1 MTALAPQVEAGYRL
15 LGAGGGGAAVVGAGC
30 ALVWVEGPDATSFLQ
45 GLVTNDIAALTPGQ
59 SAPALILDAKGRI
72 QVGLRCVRDG
82 ENAYTL
88 VTGPEAG
95 ETLAEI
101 LARYHVSEDLDIL
114 GPESSDLLTVG
125 GLDTPPDVGE
135 ADLVVVGLVPGTWDL
150 VVPDAR
156 AALAAIGLP
165 EAPPEA
171 LTAHRIEAG
180 VPLVGI
186 DTTHATLV
194 QEAGLEE
201 TAVSFEKGCYLGQE
215 TVARVAYRGHVN
227 RRLRGLILAAP
238 AAAGSAVASDGVEV
252 GTVTSAAVSPAR
264 GPIALAMLRTSVPV
278 GAEVSVE
285 GSPKQARVVAL
296 PFA

>member
-1 MTALAPQVEAGYRL
+1 MTALAPQVEEGYRL

-30 ALVWVEGPDATSFLQ
+30 ALLWVEGPDATSFLQ

-59 SAPALILDAKGRI
+59 STQALLLDAKGRI
-72 QVGLRCVRDG
+72 QAGLRCVRDG

-95 ETLAEI
+95 GTLAGI

-114 GPESSDLLTVG
+114 GPEPSEIVTVG
-125 GLDTPPDVGE
+125 GLAAAPDPGV
-135 ADLVVVGLVPGTWDL
+135 ADLVVKGLVPGTWDL
-150 VVPDAR
+150 IVPDAC
-156 AALAAIGLP
+156 ATLATLGLP

-171 LTAHRIEAG
+171 LAAHRIEAG

-186 DTTHATLV
+186 DTTPTTLV

-201 TAVSFEKGCYLGQE
+201 VAVSFEKGCYLGQE

-227 RRLRGLILAAP
+227 RRLRGLALGT
-238 AAAGSAVASDGVEV
+238 AAAVGSAVTRDGELV
-252 GTVTSAAVSPAR
+252 GTVTSVAVSPAR
-264 GPIALAMLRTSVPV
+264 GPIALAVLRTSVTV
-278 GAEVSVE
+278 GAEVTVE
-285 GSPKQARVVAL
+285 GSPEPARVVAL